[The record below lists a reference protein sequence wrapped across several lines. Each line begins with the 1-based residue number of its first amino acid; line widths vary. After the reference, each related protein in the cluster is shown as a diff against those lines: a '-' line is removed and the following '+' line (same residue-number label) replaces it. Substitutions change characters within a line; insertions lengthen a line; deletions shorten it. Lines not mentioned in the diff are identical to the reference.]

1 MNPAREKALFNLSD
15 WALEH
20 QQLVTCLMLMIVA
33 AGIFSYEK
41 LPRNEDPAFTIK
53 TAVIAAQWPGA
64 TLTDTVN
71 LVTDTLEKKLQEI
84 PELDYIESET
94 RAGQSFIYVN
104 LRDDTPPKK
113 VPDIWYQVRK
123 KMQDIAPTLPQ
134 GVSGPEVNDEFDNT
148 FGTIYGFTAEGFSP
162 HELRDRV
169 EDVRR
174 ALMNLP
180 DIGKIT
186 LIGEQEEQIV
196 IAFSPQKLAGMGLD
210 MQQVMAAL
218 TTQNTV
224 VPAGTLRTPQDNIA
238 LRVSGAFQSEASL
251 RDITLNIGGH
261 YIPLTDIA
269 TLSRQ
274 PIEPPAL
281 AFRVNGQP
289 AIGLAIA
296 MAPTGNMLRFGQ
308 AIAQRMTIIQSQLPY
323 GIDVTKVADQSTVV
337 KQAVHGFVKVLIEA
351 IAIVLA
357 VSFVSLGLRAGLVV
371 AAAIPL
377 VLAMTFT
384 GMMLADIGLQRISLG
399 ALIIALGLL
408 VDDAMITVEAMVS
421 RLEAGDNLRRAAT
434 YAFETTA
441 FPMLTGTLVMIAGFI
456 PVGFAAS
463 SAGEYCYSLFAV
475 VLMALL
481 SSWVVAILFSPLTG
495 TWLLPRRLATH
506 TRSPD
511 KFMRGYH
518 RMLLNVLHHR
528 WKTLALALTL
538 LVVSMLGATFLQGE
552 FFPTSDRPELLVS
565 LTLPANASQTET
577 AHQTQ
582 RLEQALSRN
591 LNVDHLSS
599 YVGGGAIRFYLPMD
613 VLQDN
618 ENTAQLVVVAKDL
631 AARDRLSQQLNE
643 ILRQQFSDIVTR
655 VSPLELGPPVG
666 WPIKYRISG
675 PDYTNVRHLAYQ
687 LATVVGRQP
696 SAREV
701 NLTAGEPQR
710 VMTFQVNQIEARAL
724 GLSSNSVAEMLN
736 TLWSGS
742 VMTQVR
748 DGNHLIDVVL
758 RGSDAE
764 RENMNTLQSLTL
776 TTPAGK
782 KVPLARIASPVW
794 GVEDPVIWR
803 RQRLPFI
810 TVQTD
815 LAPGV
820 HAQALSQALRPD
832 IDALRATLPAGYRID
847 EGGAS
852 TESDKGN
859 RSVYAVLPVTL
870 FAMLF
875 LLMVQLKRF
884 SRMLLALMMAPFGL
898 PGIVA
903 AMLPTGTP
911 MGFVALLG
919 VIALAGMIIRNAI
932 ILIGEVDNHSRQ
944 GLARDDAIVAAA
956 LHRARPIL
964 LTACAAILGMIPI
977 AHQVFWG
984 PMAYAIIGGLVFAT
998 LVTLTLLP
1006 AALSLIMQRE
1016 NSAQRSICTTPT
1028 A

>member
-1 MNPAREKALFNLSD
+1 MNPAGKKTGFNLSD
-15 WALEH
+15 WALNH
-20 QQLVTCLMLMIVA
+20 QQTVTFFMLMIIA

-53 TAVIAAQWPGA
+53 TTVIAAQWPGA

-84 PELDYIESET
+84 PGLDYIESET

-104 LRDDTPPKK
+104 LRDDTPPAK

-123 KMQDIAPTLPQ
+123 KMQDIAPALPQ
-134 GVSGPEVNDEFDNT
+134 GALGPNVNDEFDNT
-148 FGTIYGFTAEGFSP
+148 FGTIYGFTAEGFTP
-162 HELRDRV
+162 RELRDRV

-174 ALMNLP
+174 SLMNLP

-186 LIGEQEEQIV
+186 LIGAQEEQIV

-210 MQQVMAAL
+210 VQQVMAAL
-218 TTQNTV
+218 SEQNNV
-224 VPAGTLRTPQDNIA
+224 VPAGTLRTDRDNIA
-238 LRVSGAFQSEASL
+238 LRVSGALRSEESL
-251 RDITLNIGGH
+251 RDITLNIGGR
-261 YIPLTDIA
+261 YLPLTDIA

-274 PIEPPAL
+274 PVEPPAL

-296 MAPTGNMLRFGQ
+296 MAPAGNMLRFGQ
-308 AIAQRMTIIQSQLPY
+308 AITQRMTAIQSQLPY
-323 GIDVTKVADQSTVV
+323 GIELTQVANQSAVV
-337 KQAVHGFVKVLIEA
+337 EQAVHGFIKVLIEA

-384 GMMLADIGLQRISLG
+384 AMMLTDIGLQRISLG

-434 YAFETTA
+434 YAFKTTA

-463 SAGEYCYSLFAV
+463 SAGEYCFSLFAV

-481 SSWVVAILFSPLTG
+481 SSWIVAILFSPLTG
-495 TWLLPRRLATH
+495 TWLLPRRLPAHAHAQGTL
-506 TRSPD
+506 
-511 KFMRGYH
+511 MRAYH
-518 RMLLNVLHHR
+518 RMLLHVLHHR
-528 WKTLALALTL
+528 WKTVALAMALLAL
-538 LVVSMLGATFLQGE
+538 SMLGATFLQGE

-577 AHQTQ
+577 ERQTQ
-582 RLEQALSRN
+582 LLEQALVRN
-591 LNVDHLSS
+591 PNVVRLSS

-631 AARDRLSQQLNE
+631 AARDRLKQQLHE
-643 ILRQQFSDIVTR
+643 ILTQQFSDIVTR
-655 VSPLELGPPVG
+655 ISPLELGPPVG
-666 WPIKYRISG
+666 WPIKYRVTG
-675 PDYTNVRHLAYQ
+675 PDYANVRHIAQQ
-687 LATVVGRQP
+687 LATIVGQQP
-696 SAREV
+696 ATREV

-724 GLSSNSVAEMLN
+724 GLSSSSVAEMLN
-736 TLWSGS
+736 TLWSGR
-742 VMTQVR
+742 VVTQVR
-748 DGNHLIDVVL
+748 DGTHLIDVVL
-758 RGSDAE
+758 RGNDAE
-764 RENMNTLQSLTL
+764 RQNMGTLQSLML

-794 GVEDPVIWR
+794 GVEDPVMWR

-810 TVQTD
+810 SVQTD
-815 LAPGV
+815 VAPGI
-820 HAQALSQALRPD
+820 HAQALSQTLRPR
-832 IDALRATLPAGYRID
+832 IDALRATLPAGYSID

-870 FAMLF
+870 LAMLF
-875 LLMVQLKRF
+875 LLMVQLQRF

-919 VIALAGMIIRNAI
+919 VIALAGMIIRNAV
-932 ILIGEVDNHSRQ
+932 ILISEVDNHSRQ
-944 GLARDDAIVAAA
+944 GVAREDAIVAAA

-984 PMAYAIIGGLVFAT
+984 PMAYAIIGGLILAT

-1016 NSAQRSICTTPT
+1016 KNTPRTMSNTSTT
-1028 A
+1028 